1 MKAKQILFAVS
12 VCLMTLAACQKDFIP
27 SVSISE
33 DSATVSADEKNLTI
47 KLDSNVDLSPVT
59 DADWLEAKV
68 ENGALCIAVEEN
80 FGAERTATVNL
91 EYESEVKAAFT
102 LTQSAGATDQIAE
115 VEAFYYGHV
124 DEYGKG
130 TQNWLLSFYN
140 ENYMTG
146 SEAGKKYSYTFDLMA
161 SSEYTF
167 VSGKF
172 PVGTF
177 TLNSASEIGAIY
189 SVSSQVMDAGSW
201 SYTGFNAAT
210 MTIEATDVADEYIF
224 NVKGVIA
231 NTETSGAESFK
242 FTFKAVC
249 GDNGDY
255 KLRKYDTR
263 VSSDIKKDYDITFA
277 EGVAY
282 CYEYDDEVKY
292 LDLTLS
298 KGNPAMGD
306 NPAEGNF
313 TYANFY
319 LYVPATTDDY
329 SGTYNLDPDL
339 TCAPFTIEYI
349 KRYWTFFGAYP
360 DPEDED
366 YLRPLNHSRL
376 YPSSGSMTLTKQ
388 SDGTYKVEGS
398 FKDDYT
404 DDYPDGKHTVTFHG
418 QFNVLAGE

>member
-1 MKAKQILFAVS
+1 
-12 VCLMTLAACQKDFIP
+12 MTLAACQKEEFIP
-27 SVSISE
+27 VVSISE
-33 DSATVSADEKNLTI
+33 DSATVSADEKTLTI

-80 FGAERTATVNL
+80 FGAERIATVNL
-91 EYESEVKAAFT
+91 EYESEVKASFT
-102 LTQSAGATDQIAE
+102 LTQSAGATDEIAE
-115 VEAFYYGHV
+115 IEAFYYGHL
-124 DEYGKG
+124 DGSGDG
-130 TQNWLLSFYN
+130 TQNWLLTFYGK
-140 ENYMTG
+140 NYMEDTD
-146 SEAGKKYSYTFDLMA
+146 GKKYTYTFDLMA

-172 PVGTF
+172 PIGTF
-177 TLNSASEIGAIY
+177 TLNTVPEIGAIY
-189 SVSSQVMDAGSW
+189 DGGYSQVMDASTW
-201 SYTGFNAAT
+201 SYLGYNAAT
-210 MTIEATDVADEYIF
+210 VTIEATDVADEYVF

-231 NTETSGAESFK
+231 KTEGSGAESFK

-249 GDNGDY
+249 GDNADY
-255 KLRKYDTR
+255 KLRKYDSR

-277 EGVAY
+277 ECTAY
-282 CYEYDDEVKY
+282 CYEFDDEVSF

-298 KGNPAMGD
+298 KGDPAMGD

-329 SGTYNLDPDL
+329 SGTYNLDPDQ
-339 TCAPFTIEYI
+339 TYAPFTIEYI

-360 DPEDED
+360 DPDDPD
-366 YLRPLNHSRL
+366 YLKPLNHSRL
-376 YPSSGSMTLTKQ
+376 YPSSGSVTLTKQ
-388 SDGTYKVEGS
+388 ADGTYKIEGS

-404 DDYPDGKHTVTFHG
+404 DDYPDGKHTVTIHG
-418 QFNVLAGE
+418 QFNVLAGEY